1 MIHKEEG
8 RPYLAKDFKICDFG
22 LAMKINSKSYIYKR
36 CGTPGYVSPEIIK
49 ADSDTNSFTVTPKCD
64 TFSVGVILYMLI
76 SRTASN

>member
-8 RPYLAKDFKICDFG
+8 KPYLAKDFKICDFG
-22 LAMKINSKSYIYKR
+22 LAMNFNSKSFIYKR

-49 ADSDTNSFTVTPKCD
+49 SDGGLDFFTVTPKCD

-76 SRTASN
+76 SRISSN